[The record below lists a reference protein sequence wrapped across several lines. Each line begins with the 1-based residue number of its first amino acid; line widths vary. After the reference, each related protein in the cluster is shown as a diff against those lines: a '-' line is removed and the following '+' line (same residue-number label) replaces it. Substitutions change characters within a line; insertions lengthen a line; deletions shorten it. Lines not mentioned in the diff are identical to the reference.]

1 MVGFGQAPP
10 PWDVATILNS
20 KDKRPHD
27 VATTRTAICVNS
39 LTMHTKNL
47 EWVVWALGTASLYF
61 FLDFYNYVMILKEL
75 CAKMAFGLTQS

>member
-10 PWDVATILNS
+10 PWDVIKILNS

-39 LTMHTKNL
+39 LTMHAKNL
-47 EWVVWALGTASLYF
+47 EWGLGYLGQHFYTF
-61 FLDFYNYVMILKEL
+61 F
-75 CAKMAFGLTQS
+75 